1 MTLPL
6 TLQRENHANL
16 IFKGGPTS
24 VVPDVPEDA
33 TSYAHRSQIYEWQL
47 VDAVADG
54 IYPNEEGIAWLNPF
68 VSNIEAAESNI
79 TFGMYYNYAD
89 PTSTKDEAH
98 LHYWLQHYPKLAQIK
113 QQVDPG
119 LLFLNPQTVGN

>member
-33 TSYAHRSQIYEWQL
+33 TSYAHQSQIHEWQL

-89 PTSTKDEAH
+89 PTSTDRH
-98 LHYWLQHYPKLAQIK
+98 NYS
-113 QQVDPG
+113 
-119 LLFLNPQTVGN
+119 TCRR